1 MKLKVNNDYEK
12 LQANIKKKGWKL
24 KFVIH
29 FDLNFSI

>member
-24 KFVIH
+24 KIRNLF
-29 FDLNFSI
+29 